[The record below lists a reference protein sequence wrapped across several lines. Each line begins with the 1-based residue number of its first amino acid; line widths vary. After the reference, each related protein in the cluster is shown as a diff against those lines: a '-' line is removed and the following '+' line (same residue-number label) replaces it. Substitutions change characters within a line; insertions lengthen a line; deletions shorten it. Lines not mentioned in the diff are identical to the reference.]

1 MMAALDPLL
10 ETQTHKQCGQI
21 IKSDVLIASTTQDL
35 IKDFRQ
41 SSHLYSEIP
50 DTFATV
56 LMSLSP
62 RPERLIRMFWSRPS
76 VGASFLA

>member
-1 MMAALDPLL
+1 MMASFDPFL
-10 ETQTHKQCGQI
+10 ETQAHKQSGQI

-35 IKDFRQ
+35 VKDFRQ

-62 RPERLIRMFWSRPS
+62 RPERLIRMVLSLPR